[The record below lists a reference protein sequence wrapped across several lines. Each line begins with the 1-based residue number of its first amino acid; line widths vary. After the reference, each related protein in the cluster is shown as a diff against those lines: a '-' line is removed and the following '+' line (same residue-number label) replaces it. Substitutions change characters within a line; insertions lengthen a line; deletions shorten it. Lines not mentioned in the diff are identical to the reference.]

1 MSGAIKPIAG
11 TSKLSDYSF
20 ELADHESRL
29 RETLALFVE
38 AIQRGDFPAFPNE
51 KDSDYNACKYC
62 PVNHSCR
69 TRHDADEKRSV
80 LRASEPRA
88 LFEEQ
93 GA

>member
-1 MSGAIKPIAG
+1 
-11 TSKLSDYSF
+11 
-20 ELADHESRL
+20 
-29 RETLALFVE
+29 LFVE

-69 TRHDADEKRSV
+69 TRHDADEKRTV